1 MFIPCMH
8 LTGQRG
14 QRKQPLAYLQEYGMP
29 KVAAPNL
36 LFCCHAEPL
45 HSLRCVFMPSLPP
58 WLRAPCCPDPLSSH
72 AHPLQSFPQHSSVL
86 PFPFSDGCLE
96 SLKHASR
103 HAYVLSAPFQSCWH
117 SLCSLPAC
125 SHAFHFPWPSSSL
138 SSSHALPSAFP

>member
-1 MFIPCMH
+1 MTLGDVNCQLPGLAVPGNCKALGAEGGAHVFIPCMH
-8 LTGQRG
+8 LTGQCG

-86 PFPFSDGCLE
+86 PFPFRDGCLE
-96 SLKHASR
+96 SLKH
-103 HAYVLSAPFQSCWH
+103 PFQAC
-117 SLCSLPAC
+117 LRPFCSLPELLA
-125 SHAFHFPWPSSSL
+125 
-138 SSSHALPSAFP
+138 